1 MIYLHLMMVMST
13 THLGIELLDGVSL
26 DQRSLVRTELHV
38 NPLSLDYSLLGEL
51 VHLLLR
57 VVTSSLGCEE
67 RRMPLTLRIS
77 IMCFS
82 LGRSPVTSPM
92 SSRTAFTLFE
102 QTYTSD
108 STPNS
113 EYSLAR
119 VSSNLLQLLGLM
131 ALLQT
136 SSNAFPRSLHGD
148 CLFLPTASERQC
160 SGRGTIPHASLKYSG
175 FRFRVFFSLFAPIQ
189 CGADYRFANLHCVV
203 LRIDGWIVRRE

>member
-1 MIYLHLMMVMST
+1 
-13 THLGIELLDGVSL
+13 
-26 DQRSLVRTELHV
+26 
-38 NPLSLDYSLLGEL
+38 
-51 VHLLLR
+51 
-57 VVTSSLGCEE
+57 
-67 RRMPLTLRIS
+67 
-77 IMCFS
+77 
-82 LGRSPVTSPM
+82 M

-102 QTYTSD
+102 QTYASD

-175 FRFRVFFSLFAPIQ
+175 FRFRFSIHYSPRFNVLPTIVLPICIVLSCGSMGGSFGENRNDRYTQRSSHVTIHSNTSFPIHSCPSSPPRGRFIEQRDPLFST
-189 CGADYRFANLHCVV
+189 HTH
-203 LRIDGWIVRRE
+203 REW